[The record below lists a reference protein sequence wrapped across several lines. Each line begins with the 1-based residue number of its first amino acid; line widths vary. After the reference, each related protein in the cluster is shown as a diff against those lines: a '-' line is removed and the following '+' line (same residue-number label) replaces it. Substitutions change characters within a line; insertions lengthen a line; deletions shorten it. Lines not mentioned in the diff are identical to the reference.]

1 MTIKYTDNNLVIR
14 ALDAIGYTLDDIVKV
29 FEGGSALFL
38 ELIDDSTLCKQV
50 YNGIT
55 MWVYNS
61 KEYTPETFILD

>member
-1 MTIKYTDNNLVIR
+1 MTINHTDNNLVIR

-38 ELIDDSTLCKQV
+38 ELVDDSTLCKQV

>member
-38 ELIDDSTLCKQV
+38 ELVDDSTLCKQV